1 MIPYRGYWNINALY
15 DKLQMMDRFVRLFVI
30 LFAAVMVASPAVACC
45 LTGHQ
50 MAAAQAAQTEPC
62 HDMPAAMH
70 DMSGME
76 QDTPEQPMDLCP
88 GCDDCAPVLSDAVS
102 WEIDYAPLSSGDDKV
117 IPAAFQIAHQYDH
130 PILERQT
137 GPPDLLVTGYTTPIT
152 LKQRLNL

>member
-1 MIPYRGYWNINALY
+1 M
-15 DKLQMMDRFVRLFVI
+15 
-30 LFAAVMVASPAVACC
+30 ACC

-50 MAAAQAAQTEPC
+50 MAAEKAAQTEPC
-62 HDMPAAMH
+62 HDMSDAMH

-88 GCDDCAPVLSDAVS
+88 GCDDCVPVLSDAVS
-102 WEIDYAPLSSGDDKV
+102 SEIDYAPLSSSDDKV
-117 IPAAFQIAHQYDH
+117 IPAAFQIAHQYDR